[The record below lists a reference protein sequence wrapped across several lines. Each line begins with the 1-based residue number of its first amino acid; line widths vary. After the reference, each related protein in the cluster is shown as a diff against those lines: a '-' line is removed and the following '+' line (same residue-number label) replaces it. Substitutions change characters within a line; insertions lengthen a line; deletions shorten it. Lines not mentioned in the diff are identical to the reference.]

1 MKDNEINRT
10 IIQDYAQ
17 KVVDS
22 INNNSNNFEKLKQ
35 LGNKFSRIENLSK
48 EQALKL
54 KEYLQI
60 AERDLKDYEILFNNG
75 SYANA
80 IYHLEQSIEKI
91 AKIFHFIFSDNPV
104 QKEIGHKSLKV
115 YVKLLEENE
124 EFFNPIFDNKL
135 NNTIN
140 SLKDLVNDNKKEKIA
155 QLSFSEL
162 KPIKENIELF
172 KKNILSEF
180 NVILDLLSN
189 HKGTE
194 PNFIDKIET
203 NENDIKFIIS
213 YVINFFSIYLFS
225 VIIWPHESLTR
236 YPDYKVKSSDYIP
249 GFGIVD
255 FSSYISTEMQTI
267 INWIEEVIDKQK

>member
-124 EFFNPIFDNKL
+124 EFFNPIIDNKL

-255 FSSYISTEMQTI
+255 FSSYISTE
-267 INWIEEVIDKQK
+267 KR